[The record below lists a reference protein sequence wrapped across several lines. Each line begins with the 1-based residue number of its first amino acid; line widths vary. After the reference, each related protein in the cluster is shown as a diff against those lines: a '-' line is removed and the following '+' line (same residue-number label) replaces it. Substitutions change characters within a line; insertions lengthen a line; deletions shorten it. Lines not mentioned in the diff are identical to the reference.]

1 MAGSERTVVWFRRD
15 LRIDDNPALAAAAR
29 DGAVLPVFIWCPAD
43 EGQFYPG
50 RCSRWWLKQSLPHL
64 SKSLESLGCP
74 LVLIRAEST
83 LEALLQCIDS
93 VGATR
98 LVYNHLYD
106 PVSLVRDDKIKKEL
120 SALGISIQ
128 SFNGDLLFEPW
139 EIYDDSGHAF
149 TTFNMYW
156 EKCMELPIDISP
168 SLAPWKL
175 VPVPG
180 VESVCSC
187 SVDDLGLESSKD
199 EESSNALL
207 RRAWSPGWRNAE
219 KMLEEFVCHGL
230 LEYSKHG
237 MKVEGATTSLLSPYL
252 HFGEVSVRK
261 VYQLVRMQQIKCEN
275 EGTSEAEESVHFF
288 MQSIGLREYSR
299 YLCFNFPFTYEKS
312 LLGNLKHYPWKV
324 DEERFKSWRQGMTGY
339 PLVDAGMRELWA
351 TGWTHNR
358 IRVIIS
364 SFAVKFLLIPWT
376 WGMKYFW
383 DVLLDADLE
392 SDILGWQYISGSLPD
407 GHELSRLDNPEVQGQ
422 KYDPDGVY
430 VRTWIP
436 ELARM
441 PTEWIHH
448 PWDAPSCIL
457 EVAGVE
463 LGFNYPKP
471 IVELHNARE
480 CLDDAISTMWQL
492 DTAEKLAEL
501 DGEVVEDNLSNIK
514 TFDIPKVVL
523 RETSPCSLPVD
534 QRVPYAI
541 ASSKDHNLKSMELKA
556 SNRSSICV
564 DMIRSSKM
572 EATSSVANSP
582 VSRKRSCCETAC
594 HVPSYSSSA
603 EVHSQIQDH
612 VGSLVGPSRYV
623 LQEAGRN
630 CVDEVEDSS
639 TADSGS
645 SISRPTKSRIVA
657 LPDKES

>member
-1 MAGSERTVVWFRRD
+1 MREH
-15 LRIDDNPALAAAAR
+15 
-29 DGAVLPVFIWCPAD
+29 
-43 EGQFYPG
+43 
-50 RCSRWWLKQSLPHL
+50 LK
-64 SKSLESLGCP
+64 
-74 LVLIRAEST
+74 
-83 LEALLQCIDS
+83 
-93 VGATR
+93 
-98 LVYNHLYD
+98 
-106 PVSLVRDDKIKKEL
+106 
-120 SALGISIQ
+120 
-128 SFNGDLLFEPW
+128 
-139 EIYDDSGHAF
+139 
-149 TTFNMYW
+149 
-156 EKCMELPIDISP
+156 
-168 SLAPWKL
+168 
-175 VPVPG
+175 
-180 VESVCSC
+180 
-187 SVDDLGLESSKD
+187 
-199 EESSNALL
+199 L
-207 RRAWSPGWRNAE
+207 RRA
-219 KMLEEFVCHGL
+219 F
-230 LEYSKHG
+230 
-237 MKVEGATTSLLSPYL
+237 TSSC
-252 HFGEVSVRK
+252 G
-261 VYQLVRMQQIKCEN
+261 QLVFEN
-275 EGTSEAEESVHFF
+275 IH
-288 MQSIGLREYSR
+288 
-299 YLCFNFPFTYEKS
+299 
-312 LLGNLKHYPWKV
+312 

-471 IVELHNARE
+471 IVDLHIARE
-480 CLDDAISTMWQL
+480 CLDDSISTMWQL

-523 RETSPCSLPVD
+523 RETSPCALPID
-534 QRVPYAI
+534 QRVPH
-541 ASSKDHNLKSMELKA
+541 ASSKDHNLKSKVLKA

-582 VSRKRSCCETAC
+582 VSRKRSFCETAF

-603 EVHSQIQDH
+603 EVHSHIQDH
-612 VGSLVGPSRYV
+612 GGSLVGPSRYL

-630 CVDEVEDSS
+630 CVDE
-639 TADSGS
+639 
-645 SISRPTKSRIVA
+645 PT
-657 LPDKES
+657 